1 MRTKMRNALAT
12 GLLRQSHRPLLS
24 ARDALTLA
32 ELAYGEGRHHDAER
46 LVEIAYT
53 LLDAERDDDTDAL

>member
-12 GLLRQSHRPLLS
+12 GLLRHSHRPVLS
-24 ARDALTLA
+24 ARDALMLA

-53 LLDAERDDDTDAL
+53 LLDVEADNDVDAS